1 MNEPMDL
8 QARQLA
14 LTALTTE
21 HSNLQT
27 ARMSTIAEANGRSTL
42 YLGTL
47 SSAVIAI
54 AFIGR
59 SELGD
64 AFYLFALTLLPSVFL
79 LGVFS
84 YLRLAQTSVEDLFY
98 AVSSLRIRE
107 YFMNLDPAARGFFPR
122 TDLDGLRKLERM
134 GFLPTS
140 RLQLFLTAA
149 TMVACINSIVG
160 GVTVALAARSL
171 VDASVMVAAVTGGAI
186 VVALVTLFLVDQMRR
201 FQRAAAVVPE
211 LYEWE
216 SSGIAWWNKGLGGP
230 GG

>member
-1 MNEPMDL
+1 MNEPMDS

-21 HSNLQT
+21 HFNLQT
-27 ARMSTIAEANGRSTL
+27 ARMGTIAEANGRSTL

-59 SELGD
+59 AELGD
-64 AFYLFALTLLPSVFL
+64 TFFLFALTLLPSVFL

-84 YLRLAQTSVEDLFY
+84 YLRLAQTSVEDLVY
-98 AVSSLRIRE
+98 AVASLRIRE

-122 TDLDGLRKLERM
+122 TDPEGLRKLERM

-140 RLQLFLTAA
+140 RFQLFLTAA

-171 VDASVMVAAVTGGAI
+171 VDTSVVVATVTGGA
-186 VVALVTLFLVDQMRR
+186 VVLMLVFLFLLDQMRR

-216 SSGIAWWNKGLGGP
+216 SSRVAWWSKEARGSDS
-230 GG
+230 